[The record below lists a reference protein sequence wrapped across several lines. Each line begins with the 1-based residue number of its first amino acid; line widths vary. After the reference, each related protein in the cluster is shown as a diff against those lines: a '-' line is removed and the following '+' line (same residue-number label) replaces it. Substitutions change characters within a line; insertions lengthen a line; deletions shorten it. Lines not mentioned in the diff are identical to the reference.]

1 MKAIIMAG
9 GEGSRLRP
17 LTCDLPKPMVPL
29 ANRPMMEHIVALL
42 KHYGFTDIGVTLQY
56 LPEQI
61 ENYFGDGRQF
71 GVKMQYFIEDSPL
84 GTAGSVKNSGDFLDE
99 TFIVISG
106 DALTDFNLQKAV
118 DFHRQKGGIATL
130 VLTSVETPLEYGV
143 VITGGDGRITRFLE
157 KPAWGEVFSDTV
169 NTGIYILEPEVLDF
183 IPENEKFDFSQ
194 DLFPLLMAKGYALYG
209 YIAEGY
215 WCDIGNLKQYH
226 EAHLAILRNEV
237 KLALP
242 LAESAPG
249 IYVGE
254 DVLIEP
260 GAKIVAP
267 VVIGSGSRIRRG
279 ARLEDFSVI
288 GPNCQ
293 VEDGA
298 TVKRGICWSNTY
310 LGPRTQIRG
319 AILCNGVKVLQGS
332 SVFEGA
338 VVGRDTTIEENV
350 KLKPGVKIWPGKQ
363 VASSSIVSESII
375 WGTKPAKNLFG
386 FDGVSGSV
394 NLEIT
399 PELVAK
405 LCVAYGTLLGEGKQV
420 VISCDDW
427 KASRMLK
434 EAALAGLLSAGVK
447 VFDLGTAVTP
457 ITRQAVKQLAAAGG
471 IHIRLSRE
479 DNTYTQI
486 SFFDADGYNLTK
498 AWERK
503 IEQTFYREDF
513 KRIKALD
520 VGETVKITAFAEK
533 YRESLLE
540 QLELP
545 LLNTKKRRVLLAYPT
560 PWLYSF
566 LVPLLQKL
574 NCEVVSVSLP
584 EGEPLT
590 LKALQS
596 FSAEVGEMV
605 RQTGSDLGVMMDGNA
620 ESLILFDRQGRVV
633 ADEMFMALTSAVIFR
648 SAAGGTV
655 VVPITAP
662 GVIEKLAER
671 HKGKVLRT
679 KTAPRALMEAMA
691 QEKNSGKYNL
701 LVFAFD
707 AIAALA
713 NILEFLAAENIDL
726 TELVDDIPPF
736 YLHKTEVDC
745 PWGAK
750 GLVMRRLIE
759 ETQNSNVE
767 LLDGVKVNHE
777 NGWALVLPDPDKPLY
792 RIYSEGYDAETAAE
806 LTDLYRQKIEKYQ
819 AELKPK
825 APA

>member
-17 LTCDLPKPMVPL
+17 LTCDRPKPMVPL
-29 ANRPMMEHIVALL
+29 VNRPMMEHIVALL
-42 KHYGFTDIGVTLQY
+42 KAYGFTDIGVTLQY

-61 ENYFGDGRQF
+61 KNYFGDGRQF
-71 GVKMQYFIEDSPL
+71 GVKMQYFVEDSPL

-106 DALTDFNLQKAV
+106 DALTDFDLQKAV

-143 VITGGDGRITRFLE
+143 VIADKDGRITRFLE

-183 IPENEKFDFSQ
+183 IPVNKKFDFAQ
-194 DLFPLLMAKGYALYG
+194 DLFPLLMEKGYTLYG
-209 YIAEGY
+209 YVAEGY

-226 EAHLAILRNEV
+226 EAHLAILRQEV

-242 LAESAPG
+242 LTETAPG

-260 GAKIVAP
+260 GAEVTAP

-279 ARLEDFSVI
+279 ARVESFSVI

-293 VEDGA
+293 VEAGA
-298 TVKRGICWSNTY
+298 TIKRGICWGNTY

-338 VVGRDTTIEENV
+338 VVGSATTIEENV
-350 KLKPGVKIWPGKQ
+350 TLKPNVKIWPGKQ
-363 VASSSIVSESII
+363 VAASSIVAESII
-375 WGTKPAKNLFG
+375 WGTKPAKSLFG
-386 FDGVSGSV
+386 FDGITGIV

-399 PELVAK
+399 PELVTK
-405 LCVAYGTLLGEGKQV
+405 LCVAYGTLLGEEKQV
-420 VISCDDW
+420 VISSDDW

-447 VFDLGTAVTP
+447 VIDLGTSVTP
-457 ITRQAVKQLAAAGG
+457 ITRQAVKELAAAGG
-471 IHIRLSRE
+471 IHIRLSRD

-486 SFFDADGYNLTK
+486 SFFDADGFNLTK

-520 VGETVKITAFAEK
+520 VGETVKITGFAEK
-533 YRESLLE
+533 YRESLLK
-540 QLELP
+540 QLEVP

-566 LVPLLQKL
+566 LAPLLQQL
-574 NCEVVSVSLP
+574 NCELVTLSLP

-590 LKALQS
+590 LRALR
-596 FSAEVGEMV
+596 AYCDEVGEAV
-605 RQTGSDLGVMMDGNA
+605 RQTNADLGVMMDTNA
-620 ESLILFDRQGRVV
+620 ESLILFDRRGRVV
-633 ADEMFMALTSAVIFR
+633 ADEMFMALTSAVVFR
-648 SAAGGTV
+648 STTGGTV

-691 QEKNSGKYNL
+691 KEKGANKYDL

-713 NILEFLAAENIDL
+713 TILEFLASEEIDL
-726 TELVDDIPPF
+726 TELVDSIPPF
-736 YLHKTEVDC
+736 YLQKTEVDC
-745 PWGAK
+745 AWGAK
-750 GLVMRRLIE
+750 GAVMRRLIE
-759 ETQNSNVE
+759 DTRNSNVE
-767 LLDGVKVNHE
+767 LLDGVKVKHE
-777 NGWALVLPDPDKPLY
+777 KGWALVLPDPDKPLY

-806 LTDLYRQKIEKYQ
+806 LTDLYRQKIVKYQ